1 MRKSNRAAYFT
12 SVARQSL
19 FHLNC
24 LVFFPLIKTTHTVQ
38 YIQIAQSSFVQ
49 TIYFRLHAFTLEIKR
64 ENDAAFLYLIMYRR
78 GMYMGYSIKRKSFLF
93 QLFGMMI
100 LEGCR
105 TQLPNNEEHGKI
117 GGASNRL
124 LYNERVSVYS
134 SLLCTQAFSYGES
147 GKEC

>member
-1 MRKSNRAAYFT
+1 M
-12 SVARQSL
+12 
-19 FHLNC
+19 
-24 LVFFPLIKTTHTVQ
+24 
-38 YIQIAQSSFVQ
+38 Q

-117 GGASNRL
+117 GGASSRL

-134 SLLCTQAFSYGES
+134 SLLCTQAFSYSES